1 MWLWQ
6 CVTFLNANVKFQSL
20 FNDDILFKWV
30 SVLHPSCKV
39 TLVLFLC
46 SLNVSVCFYGFRRLF
61 FQGTTAY
68 VPQQAW
74 IMNATLKENV
84 LFGQPRDTKR
94 YKHVI
99 SACALDPDIE
109 VLPAGDSTEIGEKVR
124 RNCFNFERPSFLI
137 WLFLSVR
144 KKTHL
149 SFYLILSSTAI
160 LTDRQTCEFAVQCW
174 HFW

>member
-1 MWLWQ
+1 
-6 CVTFLNANVKFQSL
+6 
-20 FNDDILFKWV
+20 V
-30 SVLHPSCKV
+30 SVLRLSCKV
-39 TLVLFLC
+39 TLVVCLC
-46 SLNVSVCFYGFRRLF
+46 SLNVSVFFMVFVDF

-109 VLPAGDSTEIGEKVR
+109 VLPAGDLTEIGEKVR
-124 RNCFNFERPSFLI
+124 KN
-137 WLFLSVR
+137 LF
-144 KKTHL
+144 K
-149 SFYLILSSTAI
+149 F
-160 LTDRQTCEFAVQCW
+160 
-174 HFW
+174 